1 MVFIYF
7 YLPEAT
13 GVPLE
18 ELAGK
23 FGIQDEVAIQAED
36 IHIDHVTHNIFV
48 AESHN
53 VTEAEERKTGE
64 IVCQDIVEKM

>member
-1 MVFIYF
+1 MVYIYF

-18 ELAGK
+18 ELAGR
-23 FGIQDEVAIQAED
+23 FGIQDEVAIQAKD
-36 IHIDHVTHNIFV
+36 IHIDHVSHNISV

-53 VTEAEERKTGE
+53 VTEAQGHKTGE
-64 IVCQDIVEKM
+64 IVYQEKM